1 MKTQMGKIFKMRLY
15 NIYAAV
21 ADKALTV
28 KSHYISILQQE
39 EMLETMELKNEI
51 VLYAS
56 LDTPREVQVLFP
68 ALEETLTLPDDLVK
82 YLEDK
87 SKVADLQ
94 DVAE

>member
-1 MKTQMGKIFKMRLY
+1 LLL
-15 NIYAAV
+15 
-21 ADKALTV
+21 DKGV
-28 KSHYISILQQE
+28 E
-39 EMLETMELKNEI
+39 
-51 VLYAS
+51 LYAS

-82 YLEDK
+82 YLEAK